1 MTDETFKSK
10 LTKTIKN
17 KKESLSDNS
26 VRTYISNLMSI
37 NKKLKGDDTVEWFS
51 KNNNDIIEYIKKSD
65 ASKQSLKT
73 YLSALYILT
82 GIQEYKT
89 LMITY
94 CNEVNN
100 NYKTQK
106 MTDKQE
112 STRISFED
120 VKKIYMNN
128 LLTLK
133 NSPTLENYVNYLAC
147 ALSSGFFIPPRRA
160 EVAYIKIKN
169 YDKEKDNYID
179 KNRIVFNNYKTSKK
193 YGQQFID
200 IPKEI
205 IPILKKYLK
214 VNESDFLFPNKNGD
228 KCLTNSDYTRLLNDI
243 FGKSISVD
251 ALRSIYLSHKYKD
264 IPKLTEMQATATAM
278 GHSIT
283 TGLTDYVKK

>member
-1 MTDETFKSK
+1 MEDSFKSK
-10 LTKTIKN
+10 LIKAIKE
-17 KKESLSDNS
+17 KKSSLSENS
-26 VRTYISNLMSI
+26 IRTYISNLMSI
-37 NKKLKGDDTVEWFS
+37 NKKLKGSDSIEWFS
-51 KNNNDIIEYIKKSD
+51 KNHNEIIEYIKKSD

-73 YLSALYILT
+73 YLSGLYILT
-82 GIQEYKT
+82 GIKEYRD

-120 VKKIYMNN
+120 VKRIYTNC
-128 LLTLK
+128 LLNLK
-133 NSPTLENYVNYLAC
+133 NSPTKENYENYLAC
-147 ALSSGFFIPPRRA
+147 GLSSGFFIPPRRS

-169 YDKEKDNYID
+169 YDKDKDNYID
-179 KNRIVFNNYKTSKK
+179 KNRIIFNSYKTSKK
-193 YGQQFID
+193 YGTQFID

-205 IPILKKYLK
+205 QPILKKYLK
-214 VNESDFLFPNKNGD
+214 INDTDFLFPNKTGD
-228 KCLTNSDYTRLLNDI
+228 KHLSNSDYTRLLNDI

-264 IPKLTEMQATATAM
+264 IPKLLEMEKTATAM
-278 GHSIT
+278 GHSVST
-283 TGLTDYVKK
+283 SLTDYVKK